1 MYGEREYKL
10 GHLSC
15 LPGLTCVGSQAIH
28 RSGAVLLLALLCF
41 SAAGQDAGG
50 GTKAA
55 KEPKG
60 EGEAKA
66 EGNNTATT
74 TTTSQDKA
82 SKGGADD
89 QGGKFFVNK
98 ARSTTTWT
106 FLSSF
111 TSIVPYTCYTTGMG
125 TPEACMGRR
134 LRRSRKLAADWEVS
148 KDSAR
153 LYGSTLEEGEDPL
166 DSDRESKEGKFFF
179 QIWSTVSTTATVT
192 TFSTNRSVTIS
203 VSILCTY
210 AGITYNTC

>member
-1 MYGEREYKL
+1 MRGAARRQPRSPRVKVRL
-10 GHLSC
+10 RRRGTTRPPPP
-15 LPGLTCVGSQAIH
+15 LPARTRPA
-28 RSGAVLLLALLCF
+28 
-41 SAAGQDAGG
+41 
-50 GTKAA
+50 
-55 KEPKG
+55 
-60 EGEAKA
+60 
-66 EGNNTATT
+66 
-74 TTTSQDKA
+74 
-82 SKGGADD
+82 KGGADD